1 MLRLTEIKLPLD
13 HPEEALRAAVLERL
27 RIADAD
33 LLSVHVFRRG
43 YDARRRS
50 AIHLIYTLDVELRD
64 EAAVLRAQK
73 PSPHLQPTPDT
84 QYRF

>member
-1 MLRLTEIKLPLD
+1 
-13 HPEEALRAAVLERL
+13 
-27 RIADAD
+27 
-33 LLSVHVFRRG
+33 G

-84 QYRF
+84 QYRFVTHAPDGLRRRPVVIGMGPCGILAALLLAQMGFR